1 MANASVSHIGQING
15 GGDLDALW
23 LKVFAGE
30 VLTAFEEHNVFLPLT
45 RVRTISSG
53 KSAQFPASGKIAASE
68 YHTPGNEIVGQ
79 AVLHA
84 EKVITIDDLLISH
97 AFLSNIEEA
106 KNHYDVRSVYS
117 TQIGREL
124 AKSMDVNIARC
135 IVKAA
140 RQSAIVTGENGG
152 TVLTNAS
159 AATDGE
165 VLASLL
171 FQVAQT
177 FDEKDI
183 PNADRY
189 FACKPAVYNL
199 LAQTTKVLNKDW
211 GGSGS
216 YSDGKVLK
224 VADIT
229 IVKSNHVPSTN
240 VNTGPTKYQ
249 GNFTTTVGVAFTPDA
264 AGTVKLLDL
273 SMESE
278 YDIRRQG
285 TLMVGKYAVGHD
297 WLRPDCA
304 VEIRTAAP

>member
-1 MANASVSHIGQING
+1 MANASVSHIGQADAAG
-15 GGDLDALW
+15 ALDALW
-23 LKVFAGE
+23 LKVFSGE
-30 VLTAFEEHNVFLPLT
+30 ILTAFEENNVFLPLT
-45 RVRTISSG
+45 RVRTISNG
-53 KSAQFPASGKIAASE
+53 KSAQFPASGKIATSE
-68 YHTPGNEIVGQ
+68 YHTPGNEILGQ
-79 AVLHA
+79 AVKHN

-106 KNHYDVRSVYS
+106 KNHYDVRSIYS

-124 AKSMDVNIARC
+124 ARAMDTNVARC
-135 IVKAA
+135 LVLAA
-140 RQSAIVTGENGG
+140 RASALVSGENGG
-152 TVLTNAS
+152 TVLTNA
-159 AATDGE
+159 AAASDGE

-183 PNADRY
+183 PSDQRY

-211 GGSGS
+211 GGQGS
-216 YSDGKVLK
+216 YSDGKVIK

-240 VNTGPTKYQ
+240 VTTGPSKYQ
-249 GNFTTTVGVAFTPDA
+249 GNFSTTVGVAFTPDA

-273 SMESE
+273 SVESE

-285 TLMVGKYAVGHD
+285 TLIVGKYACGHD
-297 WLRPDCA
+297 FLRPDCA
-304 VEIRTAAP
+304 VEIKTA

>member
-1 MANASVSHIGQING
+1 MANASVSHVGQING
-15 GGDLDALW
+15 AGDLDALW

-30 VLTAFEEHNVFLPLT
+30 VLTAFEENNVFLPLT

-68 YHTPGNEIVGQ
+68 YHTPGNEILGQ
-79 AVLHA
+79 AVKHA

-124 AKSMDVNIARC
+124 AKAMDVNIARC
-135 IVKAA
+135 LVKAA

-152 TVLTNAS
+152 SVITNA
-159 AATDGE
+159 AAASDGE
-165 VLASLL
+165 VLASLI
-171 FQVAQT
+171 FQAAQY

-183 PNADRY
+183 PSADRY
-189 FACKPAVYNL
+189 FACKPAIYNL

-211 GGSGS
+211 GGAGS
-216 YSDGKVLK
+216 YSDGKVIK

-229 IVKSNHVPSTN
+229 IVKSNHVPATN
-240 VNTGPTKYQ
+240 VATGPTKYQ
-249 GNFTTTVGVAFTPDA
+249 GDFSTTVGVAFTPDA

-285 TLMVGKYAVGHD
+285 TLMVGKYACGHD

-304 VEIRTAAP
+304 VEIKTA

>member
-1 MANASVSHIGQING
+1 MANATPSYIGQING
-15 GGDLDALW
+15 ADPKDALW

-30 VLTAFEEHNVFLPLT
+30 VLTAFEEYNVFLGKT

-53 KSAQFPASGKIAASE
+53 KSAQFPASGKIATSA
-68 YHTPGNEIVGQ
+68 YHTPGNEITGQ
-79 AVLHA
+79 AVRHA

-97 AFLSNIEEA
+97 AFLANIEEA

-124 AKSMDVNIARC
+124 AKRMDINIAQC
-135 IVKAA
+135 IVLAA

-152 TVLTNAS
+152 SVLTNAA

-165 VLASLL
+165 VLAALL
-171 FQVAQT
+171 FEAAQK

-183 PNADRY
+183 PHEDRF
-189 FACKPAVYNL
+189 FACTPAVYNM

-211 GGSGS
+211 GGSGT
-216 YSDGKVLK
+216 YSDGKVVK

-240 VNTGPTKYQ
+240 VNTGLAKYQ
-249 GNFTTTVGVAFTPDA
+249 GNFSTTVGVAFTPDA
-264 AGTVKLLDL
+264 AATVKLLDL

-285 TLMVGKYAVGHD
+285 TLMVGKYACGHD

>member
-1 MANASVSHIGQING
+1 MANATVSNIGQING
-15 GGDLDALW
+15 AGALDALW

-30 VLTAFEEHNVFLPLT
+30 VLTAFEETNVFLPLT

-79 AVLHA
+79 KILHA

-117 TQIGREL
+117 GQIGREL
-124 AKSMDVNIARC
+124 AKAMDVNIARC
-135 IVKAA
+135 LVLAA
-140 RQSAIVTGENGG
+140 RQAALVTGENGG
-152 TVLTNAS
+152 SVLTNAA

-165 VLASLL
+165 VLAALL
-171 FQVAQT
+171 FDVAQK

-183 PNADRY
+183 PTEQRY
-189 FACKPAVYNL
+189 FACRPAIYNL

-211 GGSGS
+211 GGQGS
-216 YSDGKVLK
+216 YSDGKVIK

-229 IVKSNHVPSTN
+229 IVKSNHVP
-240 VNTGPTKYQ
+240 NTDVTTGVAKYR
-249 GNFTTTVGVAFTPDA
+249 GNFATTVGIAFTPDA

-273 SMESE
+273 SMESD

-285 TLMVGKYAVGHD
+285 TLMVGKYACGHD
-297 WLRPDCA
+297 FLRSDCA
-304 VEIRTAAP
+304 VEIKTA

>member
-1 MANASVSHIGQING
+1 MANASVSHIGQINAAG
-15 GGDLDALW
+15 ALDAIW

-30 VLTAFEEHNVFLPLT
+30 VLTAFEEANIFMALT
-45 RVRTISSG
+45 SVRTISSG

-68 YHTPGNEIVGQ
+68 YHTPGNEILGQ
-79 AVLHA
+79 VINHA
-84 EKVITIDDLLISH
+84 EKVITIDDMLISH

-124 AKSMDVNIARC
+124 AKAMDVNIARC
-135 IVKAA
+135 LILAA
-140 RQSAIVTGENGG
+140 RQTAIVTGEYGG
-152 TVLTNAS
+152 SVLTNA
-159 AATDGE
+159 AAETDGE
-165 VLASLL
+165 VLASLI
-171 FQVAQT
+171 FDAAQK

-183 PNADRY
+183 PNMERY
-189 FACKPAVYNL
+189 CALRPAQYNL

-216 YSDGKVLK
+216 YSDGKVIK
-224 VADIT
+224 VADVT

-240 VNTGPTKYQ
+240 VTSGPTKYR
-249 GNFTTTVGVAFTPDA
+249 GNFSTTVGVVFAKPA
-264 AGTVKLLDL
+264 VGTVKLMDL
-273 SMESE
+273 SMESQ

-304 VEIRTAAP
+304 VEIKSA